1 MSHDE
6 WMHENDFEKVA
17 ENVTL
22 CMTLQIRCIQKKNKN
37 KFFFKLR
44 CI

>member
-17 ENVTL
+17 ENFTL
-22 CMTLQIRCIQKKNKN
+22 CMTLQIRCIQKKK